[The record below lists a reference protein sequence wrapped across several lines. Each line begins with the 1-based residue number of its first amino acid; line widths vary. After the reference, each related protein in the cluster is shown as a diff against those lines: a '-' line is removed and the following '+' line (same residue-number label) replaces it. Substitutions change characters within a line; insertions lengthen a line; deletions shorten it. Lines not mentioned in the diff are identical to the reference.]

1 MNEQLPCKYLAS
13 LVDLRRCRSGTN
25 NGVRACSPQDFF
37 PLVHNR
43 IRVEA
48 GGTNDANGNI
58 WDGTGDGKEY
68 RQRFQVCLKV
78 VRAVKAYTCT
88 VNLCVNAQVEFIISY
103 QSISFYY
110 MSWQGTRIRFST

>member
-43 IRVEA
+43 IPVEA
-48 GGTNDANGNI
+48 GGTNDANGNMGR
-58 WDGTGDGKEY
+58 DGGRERIQAK
-68 RQRFQVCLKV
+68 
-78 VRAVKAYTCT
+78 
-88 VNLCVNAQVEFIISY
+88 ISSLP
-103 QSISFYY
+103 QGGACGESIY
-110 MSWQGTRIRFST
+110 MYS

>member
-1 MNEQLPCKYLAS
+1 MKVSQRL
-13 LVDLRRCRSGTN
+13 DGTN
-25 NGVRACSPQDFF
+25 NGVRACSPQDSC
-37 PLVHNR
+37 PPVHNR

-48 GGTNDANGNI
+48 GGTNDANGNMER
-58 WDGTGDGKEY
+58 DGGDGKEY

-88 VNLCVNAQVEFIISY
+88 VNLSVNAQVDFIISY

-110 MSWQGTRIRFST
+110 MSCAGHPHPLQYMKIEARLFVDKKT